1 MKAVVAAF
9 KQEKAL
15 VGAFSVITNLRME
28 LFEALAATPR
38 QAVADNLHGGKHS
51 QFPLLALCHAILH
64 EVDNLICKMWGQFL
78 WRDDDSND
86 EVKMQNGWFDYCIF
100 SDTLSL
106 LVAEGNAWMICVYS
120 IFIFTLKQCAWVQSL
135 HSIRCCCCHLAEY
148 ADLDYAQF
156 EPYCA
161 GSSLDCEV
169 NFGNHWQY
177 CKLVNV
183 PSNPFKILKQTILI
197 YPHKQIYLKTFTEE
211 NLIKPWEDNMF
222 GY

>member
-1 MKAVVAAF
+1 
-9 KQEKAL
+9 
-15 VGAFSVITNLRME
+15 
-28 LFEALAATPR
+28 
-38 QAVADNLHGGKHS
+38 
-51 QFPLLALCHAILH
+51 
-64 EVDNLICKMWGQFL
+64 MWGQFL

-120 IFIFTLKQCAWVQSL
+120 IFTLKQSAWVQSL

-177 CKLVNV
+177 CKLVNG

-197 YPHKQIYLKTFTEE
+197 YHPQTDLSKYFYRGKLNKTMGGQYVWILNNPNNML
-211 NLIKPWEDNMF
+211 NLLSTRLDVLLNAKMMSGGSHSVIAMPSQFLSFNIFLFSSSVHYYEFLMHNGGRK
-222 GY
+222 